1 MSTIEHASAARTASA
16 PVGAAANATASARP
30 ACTTCDATLAA
41 QARRERT
48 WPTGIAAAVA
58 WAALGALTQLWP
70 NRIVGFS
77 DWAYTDT
84 FGTAAWTIAAL
95 LLVAATLGHL
105 VAATRTR
112 LARVRPAG
120 PWLVALP
127 LVLAAWEIVTAKTGW
142 LPTPFFA
149 PPQALIEVYVD
160 DWPRL
165 AGSAGNTL
173 KLLALGFA

>member
-16 PVGAAANATASARP
+16 TAGGSAAASARI
-30 ACTTCDATLAA
+30 ACTACEATLAA
-41 QARRERT
+41 EARRART
-48 WPTGIAAAVA
+48 WPTGIAAALA

-95 LLVAATLGHL
+95 LLAAATLGHL
-105 VAATRTR
+105 VPATRTR

-120 PWLVALP
+120 P
-127 LVLAAWEIVTAKTGW
+127 
-142 LPTPFFA
+142 
-149 PPQALIEVYVD
+149 
-160 DWPRL
+160 
-165 AGSAGNTL
+165 
-173 KLLALGFA
+173 